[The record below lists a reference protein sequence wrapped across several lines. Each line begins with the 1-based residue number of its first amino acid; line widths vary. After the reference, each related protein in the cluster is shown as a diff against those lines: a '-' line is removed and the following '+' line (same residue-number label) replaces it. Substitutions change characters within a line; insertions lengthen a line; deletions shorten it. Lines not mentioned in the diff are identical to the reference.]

1 MITGTPTF
9 CKNRRVTAWCW
20 WEVDAKLQVG
30 SFQIKL
36 IRPRLLRVKG
46 AGEMKTR
53 IISRGQCT
61 QRCETDADQI
71 AGVLNLH
78 DFEVKVNDQ

>member
-1 MITGTPTF
+1 M
-9 CKNRRVTAWCW
+9 
-20 WEVDAKLQVG
+20 VDAKLQVG

-61 QRCETDADQI
+61 QSETDADQI

>member
-1 MITGTPTF
+1 MKDCQKFSMIEKYNHQNTNF
-9 CKNRRVTAWCW
+9 LQEQSSNSK
-20 WEVDAKLQVG
+20 EVVEDAKLQVG

-61 QRCETDADQI
+61 HPQM
-71 AGVLNLH
+71 
-78 DFEVKVNDQ
+78 

>member
-1 MITGTPTF
+1 MIENYDHWNTNFLQEG
-9 CKNRRVTAWCW
+9 KSNSMVL
-20 WEVDAKLQVG
+20 VDAKLQVG

-46 AGEMKTR
+46 SAGEMKTR

-61 QRCETDADQI
+61 TQRCETD
-71 AGVLNLH
+71 
-78 DFEVKVNDQ
+78 

>member
-1 MITGTPTF
+1 MIENYDHRNTNFLQEG
-9 CKNRRVTAWCW
+9 KSNSMVL
-20 WEVDAKLQVG
+20 VDAKLQVG

-61 QRCETDADQI
+61 HRCETD
-71 AGVLNLH
+71 
-78 DFEVKVNDQ
+78 

>member
-1 MITGTPTF
+1 MIENYDHRNTNF
-9 CKNRRVTAWCW
+9 LQEEKSNSMVL
-20 WEVDAKLQVG
+20 VDAKLQVG

-61 QRCETDADQI
+61 QRCETD
-71 AGVLNLH
+71 
-78 DFEVKVNDQ
+78 